1 MASRLVCVNAGEDVE
16 LSPLAVLG
24 RSMLGCPPD
33 SLRVERVKGIE
44 PSS

>member
-1 MASRLVCVNAGEDVE
+1 MAMGLCGVNW
-16 LSPLAVLG
+16 LSHPEAL